1 MDIEQIWAV
10 TISAVV
16 TGVVTYLFA
25 LIKEQTKKHNEETQ
39 RKEEVLKC
47 LIETNKE
54 ILTWRKNTEENIK
67 TLKETVNNID
77 KHLSLIKNG
86 GMAILRDRSI
96 QSCRVFIEKGQI
108 GLIPRENIRE
118 MYKWYHEL
126 GGNGIG
132 EMYYKQAMELKVKPS
147 SSEDINAALDL
158 HHMSEQEGEEHGGL

>member
-25 LIKEQTKKHNEETQ
+25 FIKEQTKKHNEETQ

-86 GMAILRDRSI
+86 GMAILRDRII
-96 QSCRVFIEKGQI
+96 QAHSYYTAKGH
-108 GLIPRENIRE
+108 IP
-118 MYKWYHEL
+118 L
-126 GGNGIG
+126 
-132 EMYYKQAMELKVKPS
+132 
-147 SSEDINAALDL
+147 AALESIEACYKAPYNSSDNVIV
-158 HHMSEQEGEEHGGL
+158 